1 MGWQT
6 AIVAA
11 TGAAQISSQNSIG
24 KFNEAVNNRNAKVLE
39 NEKIAIEKKTELD
52 LANFDKQFVKLQ
64 GSTVVAT
71 AKSGV
76 AYEGTAL
83 RIARNNMREKAL
95 QENIIKYNSKVAQS
109 QKLEQA
115 NFARIQ
121 ANMARQESKL
131 AMIKTGS
138 SLGMSLLTM
147 SQGTTV

>member
-39 NEKIAIEKKTELD
+39 NEKTAIEKKTELD
-52 LANFDKQFVKLQ
+52 LANFDKQFVKLR

-147 SQGTTV
+147 SQGITV

>member
-1 MGWQT
+1 MGWTT
-6 AIVAA
+6 ALVAA
-11 TGAAQISSQNSIG
+11 TSVAQISSQNTIG
-24 KFNEAVNNRNAKVLE
+24 KFNEGINNRNAEVLE
-39 NEKIAIEKKTELD
+39 NEKTAIANKTELD
-52 LANFDKQFVKLQ
+52 LANFDKQFTKLQ
-64 GSTVVAT
+64 GSAVVST
-71 AKSGV
+71 NKSGV

-83 RIARNNMREKAL
+83 RIARANMREKVL
-95 QENIIKYNSKVAQS
+95 QENIIKYNSKVAES

-115 NFARIQ
+115 NFARIK

>member
-1 MGWQT
+1 MSWTT

-11 TGAAQISSQNSIG
+11 TSAAQISSQNVIG
-24 KFNEAVNNRNAKVLE
+24 KFNEGVNNRNAEVLE
-39 NEKIAIEKKTELD
+39 NEEIAIANKTELE
-52 LANFDKQFVKLQ
+52 LANFDKQFTKLQ
-64 GSTVVAT
+64 GSAAVSTN
-71 AKSGV
+71 KSGV

-83 RIARNNMREKAL
+83 RIARANMREKVL
-95 QENIIKYNSKVAQS
+95 QENIIKYNSKVAQA
-109 QKLEQA
+109 QKIEQA
-115 NFARIQ
+115 NFARIK

>member
-11 TGAAQISSQNSIG
+11 TSAAQISSQNSIG

-115 NFARIQ
+115 NFAQIK
-121 ANMARQESKL
+121 ASMARQESKL

>member
-52 LANFDKQFVKLQ
+52 LANFDKQFVKLR

>member
-52 LANFDKQFVKLQ
+52 LANFDKQFVKLR

-115 NFARIQ
+115 NFAKIQ